1 MYTPLDFMVA
11 WLDGTLKGAPDGYCT
26 VVVQSN
32 LLGQG
37 HTISF
42 PRRLVKLPRSPGQL
56 VLDQFGQLL
65 RNPLTFPPGHIQ
77 SIHSRKETK

>member
-1 MYTPLDFMVA
+1 MYTPWDFMVA

-37 HTISF
+37 VRISHG
-42 PRRLVKLPRSPGQL
+42 RRFVKGSPQG
-56 VLDQFGQLL
+56 
-65 RNPLTFPPGHIQ
+65 
-77 SIHSRKETK
+77 